1 MLFDLPYFLYEYP
14 GIISPDG
21 VNQIMQIVGV
31 SPWSNH
37 HPVTH
42 TLVISLFYHLG
53 RLFTAD
59 INTAIS
65 FYTLF
70 QMLFLAFC
78 GGVAMQTIR
87 QFTQRL
93 RVLIPCILFFSVLPF
108 MNVFSVYVLKDSFFS
123 GVFLLFCCS
132 LLQLL
137 QDRGESV
144 RKNIIA
150 WIVFGILSFSIC
162 LLRSNGWYAFLVMT
176 PFLIA
181 GMKGQRKKLLLT
193 ILPVILLAGI
203 LRGPVMRAAGVI
215 QPDTIESLCVP
226 LQQVSRVLAD
236 KKEISKEQKEL
247 LSCVIDLD
255 AVPSLYNAGFADNMK
270 ELVRAGHEE
279 YLDEHKAQFFRL
291 WLDLGRRYPG
301 TYLCALADLT
311 EGYWFPENNYETV
324 TIDGVFGNDIGLSW
338 QPKLGGPFVKFKE
351 ISLKLGNFVPVYS
364 LLWSAGTYTWLLI
377 ICAALLFEMNRTR
390 TARQKGLLL
399 FLPCFALLLTLFIA
413 VPSASEFRYELPV
426 VLVSPLFIVYTW
438 KGGIPCAYSLKK

>member
-1 MLFDLPYFLYEYP
+1 
-14 GIISPDG
+14 
-21 VNQIMQIVGV
+21 
-31 SPWSNH
+31 
-37 HPVTH
+37 
-42 TLVISLFYHLG
+42 
-53 RLFTAD
+53 
-59 INTAIS
+59 
-65 FYTLF
+65 
-70 QMLFLAFC
+70 MLFLAFC

-93 RVLIPCILFFSVLPF
+93 RVLIPCMLFFSVLPF

-215 QPDTIESLCVP
+215 QPDIIESLCVP
-226 LQQVSRVLAD
+226 LQQVSRVRAD

-311 EGYWFPENNYETV
+311 EGYWFPENNYETMIREFLRSGTKRKLV
-324 TIDGVFGNDIGLSW
+324 IITTPNQILYEELDRRLHFTEDSRVCFAGTVYDQDLLEEIRRGAHAYLHGHSVGGTNPSLLEALGATDLNLLYDVGFNREVAKDAALYWTLEEGSLSSLIDRADRMTETEIIPFGQRARKRIREAFSWPFIVSEYERLLLDGVMPAEGKAGSE
-338 QPKLGGPFVKFKE
+338 GGSQEK
-351 ISLKLGNFVPVYS
+351 
-364 LLWSAGTYTWLLI
+364 
-377 ICAALLFEMNRTR
+377 
-390 TARQKGLLL
+390 
-399 FLPCFALLLTLFIA
+399 
-413 VPSASEFRYELPV
+413 
-426 VLVSPLFIVYTW
+426 
-438 KGGIPCAYSLKK
+438 